1 MKTMSGQQR
10 KALRHAQLKWSEQVE
25 DPRDKQGQRHL
36 HQGLLALL
44 VVGFACGKAG
54 LRQIE
59 ELAQDMGAP
68 VRQQWKVPREV
79 SDSTLGR
86 LLQKQ
91 GVKGLA
97 ETLRG
102 WVKTWLGQPEV
113 NHVLPLGV
121 ASFDG
126 KSAYCS
132 TQHPVPGLEAV
143 ACDEAGTPAYKLG
156 VMRAALTS
164 VVACPCLDLE
174 FFGAKAGESPAFRE
188 LLPRVVEH
196 YGEHFQVV
204 TGDAGLCATEN
215 AALVRSLGKHYL
227 FGLKGNQPT
236 LHGHAV
242 ESIADKACPPRA
254 RTQDR
259 AHGKSVVRELWTHA
273 LEPGEVD
280 FPQAR
285 LVLCVRQTHLGDDGA
300 QSTEWRYFVTSLST
314 VDLSFAHLL
323 KLVRLHWA
331 IENRH
336 HWTLD
341 MVLQEDERQ
350 PCRANASALQVT
362 VWLRTLAYNLLAAWR
377 ARLPLVDGLP
387 VRWERACEKLRDALV
402 HHPTEASLPTGA

>member
-10 KALRHAQLKWSEQVE
+10 KALRHAQVKWSEQVE
-25 DPRDKQGQRHL
+25 DPRDKQGQRHV

-59 ELAQDMGAP
+59 ELAQDVGAP
-68 VRQQWKVPREV
+68 VRRQWKVPRQV

-86 LLQKQ
+86 LLKHQS
-91 GVKGLA
+91 VNGLA
-97 ETLRG
+97 ETVRG
-102 WVKTWLGQPEV
+102 WVQALLGQQEV
-113 NHVLPLGV
+113 KHVLPMGV

-126 KSAYCS
+126 KSVYSS
-132 TQHPVPGLEAV
+132 TQQQVPGLEAV
-143 ACDEAGTPAYKLG
+143 ACDETGSPVWKLG
-156 VMRAALTS
+156 AMRAALTS
-164 VVACPCLDLE
+164 VAACPCLDLE
-174 FFGAKAGESPAFRE
+174 FFGAKAGESPAFRQ

-204 TGDAGLCATEN
+204 TGDAGLCAAEN

-242 ESIADKACPPRA
+242 ERLADKKGPPRA

-259 AHGKSVVRELWTHA
+259 AHGKTVVRELWTHA
-273 LEPGEVD
+273 LKPSEVD
-280 FPQAR
+280 FPDAR
-285 LVLCVRQTHLGDDGA
+285 LLLCVRQTYLMDDGS
-300 QSTEWRYFVTSLST
+300 QNTEWRYFVTSLST
-314 VDLSFAHLL
+314 VELSFAHLL

-331 IENRH
+331 IENKH

-341 MVLQEDERQ
+341 MVLKEDERQ
-350 PCRANASALQVT
+350 PSRANATALQVT
-362 VWLRTLAYNLLAAWR
+362 AWLRTLAYNLLAAWR

-402 HHPTEASLPTGA
+402 HGPTEACLPTGA

>member
-1 MKTMSGQQR
+1 MRTVTGQQR
-10 KALRHAQLKWSEQVE
+10 RALRHAQLSWSEQLV

-59 ELAQDMGAP
+59 ELSEDVGA
-68 VRQQWKVPREV
+68 RARRELEVARKV
-79 SDSTLGR
+79 SDSTLRR
-86 LLQKQ
+86 LLKEQRV
-91 GVKGLA
+91 GGLA

-102 WVKTWLGQPEV
+102 WVQALLGQEGER
-113 NHVLPLGV
+113 HELPLGV

-126 KSAYCS
+126 KSVYSS
-132 TQHPVPGLEAV
+132 TQKPVPGLESV
-143 ACDEAGTPAYKLG
+143 SCDETGSPVWKLG
-156 VMRAALTS
+156 AMRAALTR
-164 VVACPCLDLE
+164 VRACPCLDLE
-174 FFGAKAGESPAFRE
+174 FFGAKAGESPAFRQ

-215 AALVRSLGKHYL
+215 AALVRSLGKHYVL
-227 FGLKGNQPT
+227 GLKGNQPT

-242 ESIADKACPPRA
+242 ECIADKNCPPRA
-254 RTQDR
+254 HTQDR
-259 AHGKSVVRELWTHA
+259 AHGKSTVRELWTHA
-273 LEPGEVD
+273 LKQGEVD
-280 FPQAR
+280 FPDA
-285 LVLCVRQTHLGDDGA
+285 LLLLCVRQTHLGDDGT

-331 IENRH
+331 IENQH

-341 MVLQEDERQ
+341 MVLQEDARQ
-350 PCRANASALQVT
+350 PCRANASALAVT
-362 VWLRTLAYNLLAAWR
+362 AWLRTLAYNLLAAWR
-377 ARLPLVDGLP
+377 DRLPLKDGLP
-387 VRWERACEKLRDALV
+387 VRWERACETLRDALV
-402 HHPTEASLPTGA
+402 HGRTEACLPTGA